1 MDANPA
7 MPQEGSAFGR
17 MFNVLPAPGEVFHDI
32 KEREVAHSNW
42 LLPALVWMIIGGAAV
57 ILMFSL
63 ETFQY
68 EMKKQQEKQFQQQVK
83 KGKMTQEQADQI
95 MANMPP
101 WVMKVAQYVAAASV
115 GIVAFVTPFFW
126 GFIIWLLAS
135 VVYKAD
141 VEYMK
146 GVEAAGLASMIYV
159 LAALFGSL
167 TSVALGKLTIISPAY
182 FIHDFDM
189 SNRNHMIVAAL
200 NPFYLW
206 YVAVVAVSISVLA
219 NVPLRKPLLWC
230 LLVWVGL
237 RALALSN
244 PYTMNFVL

>member
-1 MDANPA
+1 
-7 MPQEGSAFGR
+7 
-17 MFNVLPAPGEVFHDI
+17 MFNVLPAPGEVFQEI

-42 LLPALVWMIIGGAAV
+42 ILPALVWMIIGGAAV
-57 ILMFSL
+57 ILMFSH

-68 EMKKQQEKQFQQQVK
+68 EMKKQQEKQIQMQVK
-83 KGKMTQEQADQI
+83 RGKMTQDQADQV

-115 GIVAFVTPFFW
+115 GIVAFLTPFFW
-126 GFIIWLLAS
+126 GFIVWLLAS

-167 TSVALGKLTIISPAY
+167 VSVATGKLTIISPAY
-182 FIHDFDM
+182 FVENFDM
-189 SNRNHMIVAAL
+189 TNRNHMMLAAL

-206 YVAVVAVSISVLA
+206 YGAVIAVSISVLA
-219 NVPLRKPLLWC
+219 NVPLRKPLVWC